1 VSSAGPVSRRVSGS
15 RGSAR
20 ADWGMRVG
28 VLIALVVVATA
39 LLGPLVAPFSP
50 TATLGVPGQAMD
62 GSHLLGLDFQGRD
75 VLSRLLNGGRSTLA
89 LAALATVMTY
99 GLGIAVG
106 LVTGFSRSWL
116 DAVLMRGIDVL
127 LSLPALLVM
136 LLCVTGLGKNSWVL
150 VVAATLV
157 LFPGAARVVR
167 SATVEVA
174 GRGFVEAATA
184 RGERAGAVL
193 RREILPNILPTVI
206 ADLGV
211 RFSWSIILIASVNFL
226 GLGIKPPASDWGVMI
241 SENRVIV
248 PTNVTSV
255 AAPAVMLALLIIAVN
270 LIGDGLVRRLGRS
283 GSAK

>member
-1 VSSAGPVSRRVSGS
+1 
-15 RGSAR
+15 
-20 ADWGMRVG
+20 
-28 VLIALVVVATA
+28 
-39 LLGPLVAPFSP
+39 
-50 TATLGVPGQAMD
+50 
-62 GSHLLGLDFQGRD
+62 
-75 VLSRLLNGGRSTLA
+75 
-89 LAALATVMTY
+89 
-99 GLGIAVG
+99 
-106 LVTGFSRSWL
+106 
-116 DAVLMRGIDVL
+116 
-127 LSLPALLVM
+127 M

-283 GSAK
+283 GPAR